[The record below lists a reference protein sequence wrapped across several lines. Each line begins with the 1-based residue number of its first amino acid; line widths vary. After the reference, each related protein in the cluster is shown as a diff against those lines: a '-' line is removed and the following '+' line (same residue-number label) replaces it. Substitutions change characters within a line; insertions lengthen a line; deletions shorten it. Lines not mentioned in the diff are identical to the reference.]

1 MASLSAHTISR
12 VDFNNILARYQD
24 AVPAKLHDLDKL
36 RFESIPEKVAQR
48 KKEFDGFLEKEEVES
63 LVEWKLKHGT
73 FRPKLLSLVSS
84 NPASDLRGT
93 TGYAFGHCH
102 GNPSNPVEA
111 AKILVKL
118 KGIGPATASLL
129 LSVYK
134 PDAVAFFSD
143 ELFRWVHWEEVK
155 GKGWDRKIGYTMKE
169 YQSLC
174 KEVEKV
180 RARLDVPAVE
190 MEKVAWVLGREGA
203 DLAGT
208 EPGKAEKKASA
219 DEDKEEEEKEGKKAQ
234 AKKPAKGSKR
244 KAEESKQASEPVRR
258 SKRRSGASEEQA
270 SPPDPEPLSKR
281 TKKADLAPKATEAAK
296 EKPKAAK
303 ATKEK
308 PKAPPPKA
316 SGSASKGKKSP
327 PSESSSDSSSTEDD
341 PVQRCLNKGP
351 NGSPTYD
358 SLGYEL
364 DYHAIAAA
372 TRRPRA
378 RSGKKYMEMLER
390 ERNEDDRK
398 TELMGMNRNE
408 VSAFSMTA
416 WDDRVSRDLGIP
428 YHKVKMEHFE
438 EWYEKGFRAQPG
450 EFNAKNITPEDE
462 KRINKLA
469 VGSAF
474 RK

>member
-1 MASLSAHTISR
+1 M
-12 VDFNNILARYQD
+12 
-24 AVPAKLHDLDKL
+24 
-36 RFESIPEKVAQR
+36 
-48 KKEFDGFLEKEEVES
+48 
-63 LVEWKLKHGT
+63 
-73 FRPKLLSLVSS
+73 
-84 NPASDLRGT
+84 
-93 TGYAFGHCH
+93 
-102 GNPSNPVEA
+102 
-111 AKILVKL
+111 
-118 KGIGPATASLL
+118 L
-129 LSVYK
+129 LSVFK

-143 ELFRWVHWEEVK
+143 ELFRWVHWEEGK

-174 KEVEKV
+174 KEVEQV

-208 EPGKAEKKASA
+208 EPGKAEKKVSA

-234 AKKPAKGSKR
+234 AQKPAKGSKR

-258 SKRRSGASEEQA
+258 SKRSGASEEQA
-270 SPPDPEPLSKR
+270 SPPDPEPPSKR
-281 TKKADLAPKATEAAK
+281 TKKIDPAPKATKAAK

-308 PKAPPPKA
+308 AKAPPSKP
-316 SGSASKGKKSP
+316 SRSASKAKKP
-327 PSESSSDSSSTEDD
+327 PLSESSSDSSSTDDD
-341 PVQRCLNKGP
+341 PVLRCLNKGP

-358 SLGYEL
+358 GLGYEL
-364 DYHAIAAA
+364 DYHAVAAA
-372 TRRPRA
+372 SRRPRA

-390 ERNEDDRK
+390 GQNEDDRK
-398 TELMGMNRNE
+398 AELMGMDRNQ
-408 VSAFSMTA
+408 VSAFSMMA

-450 EFNAKNITPEDE
+450 EFSSKNLTPEE
-462 KRINKLA
+462 VKRIDKLA
-469 VGSAF
+469 IGSAF

>member
-1 MASLSAHTISR
+1 M
-12 VDFNNILARYQD
+12 
-24 AVPAKLHDLDKL
+24 
-36 RFESIPEKVAQR
+36 
-48 KKEFDGFLEKEEVES
+48 
-63 LVEWKLKHGT
+63 
-73 FRPKLLSLVSS
+73 VSS
-84 NPASDLRGT
+84 NPASDLCAT
-93 TGYAFGHCH
+93 TGYAFGYFQE
-102 GNPSNPVEA
+102 NPSNHAEA

-129 LSVYK
+129 LSVFK
-134 PDAVAFFSD
+134 PDAVVFFSD
-143 ELFRWVHWEEVK
+143 ELFRWVHWEEGK

-180 RARLDVPAVE
+180 RARLDVPVVE

-208 EPGKAEKKASA
+208 EPGKAENKASA
-219 DEDKEEEEKEGKKAQ
+219 DENEEEEEKEGKKAQ
-234 AKKPAKGSKR
+234 VKKPAKGSKR

-258 SKRRSGASEEQA
+258 SKRGGASEEQA
-270 SPPDPEPLSKR
+270 SPPDPELPSKQ
-281 TKKADLAPKATEAAK
+281 TKKIDPAPKATKAAE

-308 PKAPPPKA
+308 AKALPSKPPRSAPKV
-316 SGSASKGKKSP
+316 KKPP
-327 PSESSSDSSSTEDD
+327 PSESSSDGSSTDDD

-372 TRRPRA
+372 SRRPRA

-390 ERNEDDRK
+390 GQNEDDRK
-398 TELMGMNRNE
+398 AELMGMNRNE
-408 VSAFSMTA
+408 VSAFSMMA

-428 YHKVKMEHFE
+428 YHKVQMEHFE

-450 EFNAKNITPEDE
+450 EFNSKNITPEED
-462 KRINKLA
+462 KRILKLA

>member
-1 MASLSAHTISR
+1 MASSAHTVSR

-48 KKEFDGFLEKEEVES
+48 KKEFDAFLEKEEVES

-84 NPASDLRGT
+84 NSASDLRGT
-93 TGYAFGHCH
+93 TGYAFGYCQE
-102 GNPSNPVEA
+102 NPSNPVEA

-143 ELFRWVHWEEVK
+143 ELFRWVHWEEGK

-190 MEKVAWVLGREGA
+190 IEKVAWVLGRKGA

-208 EPGKAEKKASA
+208 EHGKAEKKASV

-244 KAEESKQASEPVRR
+244 KAEESKQVSEPVRR
-258 SKRRSGASEEQA
+258 SKRGSGASEEQA

-281 TKKADLAPKATEAAK
+281 TKKADLAPKATKAAK

-308 PKAPPPKA
+308 PKAPP
-316 SGSASKGKKSP
+316 SSKGKKSP
-327 PSESSSDSSSTEDD
+327 PSESSSDSSSTDDD
-341 PVQRCLNKGP
+341 PVLRCLNKGP

-364 DYHAIAAA
+364 DYHAIAAS

-390 ERNEDDRK
+390 ERNEGDRK

-408 VSAFSMTA
+408 VSAFSMMA

-428 YHKVKMEHFE
+428 YHKVKMEHYE

-450 EFNAKNITPEDE
+450 EFNAKNITPEE
-462 KRINKLA
+462 KERINKLA

>member
-1 MASLSAHTISR
+1 MASFSAHTVSR

-48 KKEFDGFLEKEEVES
+48 KKESDAFLEKEEVES

-84 NPASDLRGT
+84 NSANDLRDT
-93 TGYAFGHCH
+93 TGYAFGYCQ

-143 ELFRWVHWEEVK
+143 ELFRWVHWEEGK

-180 RARLDVPAVE
+180 RARLDVPVVE

-208 EPGKAEKKASA
+208 EPGKAEKKASV
-219 DEDKEEEEKEGKKAQ
+219 DEVKEEDEKEGKKAQ

-258 SKRRSGASEEQA
+258 SKGGGGASEEQA
-270 SPPDPEPLSKR
+270 NPPDPEPLSKR

-308 PKAPPPKA
+308 PKAPP
-316 SGSASKGKKSP
+316 SSKGKKSP
-327 PSESSSDSSSTEDD
+327 PSESSSDSSSTNDD

-364 DYHAIAAA
+364 DYHAIAAS

-390 ERNEDDRK
+390 ERNEGDRK

-408 VSAFSMTA
+408 VSAFSMMA
-416 WDDRVSRDLGIP
+416 WNDRVSRDLGIP

-450 EFNAKNITPEDE
+450 EFNAKNITPEE
-462 KRINKLA
+462 KERINKLA

>member
-1 MASLSAHTISR
+1 M
-12 VDFNNILARYQD
+12 
-24 AVPAKLHDLDKL
+24 
-36 RFESIPEKVAQR
+36 
-48 KKEFDGFLEKEEVES
+48 
-63 LVEWKLKHGT
+63 
-73 FRPKLLSLVSS
+73 
-84 NPASDLRGT
+84 
-93 TGYAFGHCH
+93 
-102 GNPSNPVEA
+102 
-111 AKILVKL
+111 
-118 KGIGPATASLL
+118 
-129 LSVYK
+129 
-134 PDAVAFFSD
+134 
-143 ELFRWVHWEEVK
+143 
-155 GKGWDRKIGYTMKE
+155 
-169 YQSLC
+169 
-174 KEVEKV
+174 
-180 RARLDVPAVE
+180 
-190 MEKVAWVLGREGA
+190 
-203 DLAGT
+203 
-208 EPGKAEKKASA
+208 
-219 DEDKEEEEKEGKKAQ
+219 
-234 AKKPAKGSKR
+234 
-244 KAEESKQASEPVRR
+244 RR

>member
-1 MASLSAHTISR
+1 M
-12 VDFNNILARYQD
+12 
-24 AVPAKLHDLDKL
+24 
-36 RFESIPEKVAQR
+36 
-48 KKEFDGFLEKEEVES
+48 
-63 LVEWKLKHGT
+63 
-73 FRPKLLSLVSS
+73 
-84 NPASDLRGT
+84 
-93 TGYAFGHCH
+93 
-102 GNPSNPVEA
+102 
-111 AKILVKL
+111 
-118 KGIGPATASLL
+118 L

-143 ELFRWVHWEEVK
+143 ELFRWVHWEEEK
-155 GKGWDRKIGYTMKE
+155 GKGWDRKIKYTMKE

-208 EPGKAEKKASA
+208 EPGEAKKKAST
-219 DEDKEEEEKEGKKAQ
+219 DEDKGEEEKEGKKAQ

-258 SKRRSGASEEQA
+258 STRRSGASEEQA
-270 SPPDPEPLSKR
+270 SPPDLEPPSKR
-281 TKKADLAPKATEAAK
+281 TKKADPAPKATMAAK

-308 PKAPPPKA
+308 PKAPPSKPPR
-316 SGSASKGKKSP
+316 SAPKGKKAP
-327 PSESSSDSSSTEDD
+327 PSESSSDSSSTDD
-341 PVQRCLNKGP
+341 DRVSRCLNKGP

-358 SLGYEL
+358 RLGYEL
-364 DYHAIAAA
+364 DYHAVAAA
-372 TRRPRA
+372 SRRPRA

-390 ERNEDDRK
+390 EQNEDDRK

-408 VSAFSMTA
+408 VSAFSMMA

-428 YHKVKMEHFE
+428 YHKVKMAHFE

-450 EFNAKNITPEDE
+450 EFSAKNITPEDQ

>member
-1 MASLSAHTISR
+1 
-12 VDFNNILARYQD
+12 
-24 AVPAKLHDLDKL
+24 
-36 RFESIPEKVAQR
+36 
-48 KKEFDGFLEKEEVES
+48 
-63 LVEWKLKHGT
+63 
-73 FRPKLLSLVSS
+73 
-84 NPASDLRGT
+84 
-93 TGYAFGHCH
+93 
-102 GNPSNPVEA
+102 
-111 AKILVKL
+111 
-118 KGIGPATASLL
+118 
-129 LSVYK
+129 
-134 PDAVAFFSD
+134 VAFFSD
-143 ELFRWVHWEEVK
+143 ELFRWVHWEEGK

-174 KEVEKV
+174 KEVGKV

-208 EPGKAEKKASA
+208 EPGKAEKKASV

-258 SKRRSGASEEQA
+258 SKRGSGASEEQA

-308 PKAPPPKA
+308 PKAPP
-316 SGSASKGKKSP
+316 SSKDKKSP
-327 PSESSSDSSSTEDD
+327 PSESSSDSSSTDD

-364 DYHAIAAA
+364 DYHAIAAS

-390 ERNEDDRK
+390 ERNEGDRK

-408 VSAFSMTA
+408 VSAFSMMA

-450 EFNAKNITPEDE
+450 EFNAKNITPEE
-462 KRINKLA
+462 KERINKLA